1 MLVPGLTVG
10 SVGAGLEPAPIRYR
24 VLLEVRTFGLF
35 GLNPRAL
42 PGMPSAAIA
51 GSTPA
56 AARTPRAS
64 NAAGGATAMMLA
76 GQE

>member
-1 MLVPGLTVG
+1 MG

-24 VLLEVRTFGLF
+24 VLLDVSTLALL

-42 PGMPSAAIA
+42 AGIPSAAIA
-51 GSTPA
+51 GSTPTV
-56 AARTPRAS
+56 ARIPRAS
-64 NAAGGATAMMLA
+64 NAAGGGTGMMLA